1 MIDFWKFFQNRS
13 LDFDRSKESS
23 IVKTEEEPR
32 IPLEPRGIW
41 RLKNHSPIFGV
52 GTRVLGEATSRSV
65 AMMARRRLLRHAG
78 HAVSAK
84 VRVILEIPR
93 IHVVPAR
100 RAATVPGATDR
111 NGTDRVPVY
120 RRFGWH
126 FHFFFLS
133 SKFSPNFQLYSF
145 SKNQPFWI
153 FSHRNCTY
161 IYILWKEEIFLS
173 QDLLIVD
180 NSREKVNRRKVPCLL
195 ILLTTFIFS
204 TFHRD
209 GC

>member
-1 MIDFWKFFQNRS
+1 M
-13 LDFDRSKESS
+13 
-23 IVKTEEEPR
+23 
-32 IPLEPRGIW
+32 
-41 RLKNHSPIFGV
+41 KNHSPIFGV

-145 SKNQPFWI
+145 FQKSTLLNFFTSKLYI
-153 FSHRNCTY
+153 Y